1 MQREPLI
8 VFPAVLRDVPL
19 GRLLSVAGHLVD
31 QHWGRYLA
39 EHHGLTPAGM
49 RVLFTL
55 NHLDDAT
62 HRDVADRC
70 FVRPATLTGIVDTLE
85 RDGFV
90 ERRRDEADRR
100 SVRLALTDKGREHI
114 RSLVDRM
121 RTDTPLTSVDADPAR
136 RAVIRDFLIE
146 VITTMSDGEDKRLS
160 TQHQDTTDHPRPGSH
175 PC

>member
-1 MQREPLI
+1 MEPL
-8 VFPAVLRDVPL
+8 PGYPDVLGSVPL

-55 NHLDDAT
+55 THLDDAT

-70 FVRPATLTGIVDTLE
+70 FVRPATLTGIIDTLE

-90 ERRRDEADRR
+90 ERRRDDADRR
-100 SVRLALTDKGREHI
+100 SVRLVLTDKGRE
-114 RSLVDRM
+114 RTQALVDQM
-121 RTDTPLTSVDADPAR
+121 HTATPLTSVDADPAR

-146 VITTMSDGEDKRLS
+146 VITTMSDGEDKKLT
-160 TQHQDTTDHPRPGSH
+160 TQHQGTTDPRPGSH